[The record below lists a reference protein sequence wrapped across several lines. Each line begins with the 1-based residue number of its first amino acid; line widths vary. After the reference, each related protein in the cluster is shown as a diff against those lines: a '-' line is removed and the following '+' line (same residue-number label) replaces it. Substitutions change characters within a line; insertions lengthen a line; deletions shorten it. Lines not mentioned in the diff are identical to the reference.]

1 MKFSPKRAY
10 KVFGFSLA
18 AAALLTVGTEAL
30 AQSING
36 NITFDG
42 SATVLDGSGAKLS
55 SNLSTAAALDFKPNN
70 YQEVTTTSGDFST
83 FVNLAYNVDP
93 ILNLPDLVAFNNF
106 TFYPNLNPS
115 PVDPLW
121 TVDGFSFEL
130 TSIAID
136 TRDAG
141 LLSLIGAGILTGN
154 GFDATDSIFNF
165 TSQNG
170 DGSSWELSFSAG
182 TYATGHSGP
191 DGGPI
196 IPGGPLFPTPLP
208 GAIFFVMPALAGLF
222 GWSRR
227 KNSTG

>member
-1 MKFSPKRAY
+1 MKFSPKRAC

-18 AAALLTVGTEAL
+18 VAALFFIGSEAQ

-42 SATVLDGSGAKLS
+42 SATVLDGTGAKLS
-55 SNLSTAAALDFKPNN
+55 SNLSTAAALDFNTNPSN
-70 YQEVTTTSGDFST
+70 YEEVTFGTGDFAAYVNMWDSVT
-83 FVNLAYNVDP
+83 FQ
-93 ILNLPDLVAFNNF
+93 NF
-106 TFYPNLNPS
+106 TFSPALSPN

-121 TVDGFSFEL
+121 TVDGFSFKL

-136 TRDAG
+136 TRNAG
-141 LLSLIGAGILTGN
+141 DLSLIGAGILTGN

-170 DGSSWELSFSAG
+170 DGSTWELSFSAG
-182 TYATGHSGP
+182 TSAIGPMNP
-191 DGGPI
+191 DGGPG
-196 IPGGPLFPTPLP
+196 GGPFPPLAAPLP
-208 GAIFFVMPALAGLF
+208 AAIFFVMPALAGLF

-227 KNSTG
+227 KNSVGVGF